1 MATSRERLRLVLLQ
15 IRDHRESLMQ
25 ERRAFTE
32 RCLVDV
38 DRFDFI
44 NIVEHPQLR
53 WQDVE
58 SAHAVLIGGAGGYS
72 VIGDHPFSPYLRDV
86 VFRLIDE
93 DRPVFGSCWGH
104 QFMAR
109 AMGGEVIVDRENSE
123 VGSFEIS
130 LTEKGSNDPLLETL
144 PPSFFVQLGHN
155 DRVSRLP
162 EGWVELAAS
171 EKCPNQII
179 RLEGKPVYGTQFHS
193 EMNEDRLRE
202 RLQVYLQEYV
212 PDPEGFEELMAR
224 LRPSP
229 QADCIL
235 DRFLALYAE
244 RD

>member
-1 MATSRERLRLVLLQ
+1 MTTSRDHLRLVLLQ

-86 VFRLIDE
+86 VSRLIDE

>member
-1 MATSRERLRLVLLQ
+1 MTTSRDHLRLVLVQ

-25 ERRAFTE
+25 ERSAFIE
-32 RCLVDV
+32 RCLVNV
-38 DRFDFI
+38 DQFDFI

-86 VFRLIDE
+86 VSRLIDE

-235 DRFLALYAE
+235 DRFLA
-244 RD
+244 

>member
-1 MATSRERLRLVLLQ
+1 
-15 IRDHRESLMQ
+15 MQ
-25 ERRAFTE
+25 ERRAFIE

-44 NIVEHPQLR
+44 NIVDHPQLR
-53 WQDVE
+53 WEDIE

-72 VIGDHPFSPYLRDV
+72 VIGDHPFSPYLKDV
-86 VFRLIDE
+86 VIRLIE
-93 DRPVFGSCWGH
+93 ENRPVFGSCWGH

-109 AMGGEVIVDRENSE
+109 TLGGEVIVDRDRSE
-123 VGSFEIS
+123 VGSFEIT
-130 LTEKGSNDPLLETL
+130 LTEQGANDPVFEKF
-144 PPSFFVQLGHN
+144 PSSFFVQLGHN

-162 EGWVELAAS
+162 EGWIELAAS
-171 EKCPNQII
+171 ELCPNQVI
-179 RLEGKPVYGTQFHS
+179 RMKDKPVYGSQFHS

-212 PDPEGFEELMAR
+212 PDPEEFQRLVTR

-229 QADCIL
+229 EADRIL
-235 DRFLALYAE
+235 DRFLTLYAE